1 MCIFYMNLSYCF
13 SLGKERKI
21 LETVN
26 NCIVFKSVDVCREAL
41 VQIEALQMDQA
52 SIENYSCQTR
62 LLGLQADIIMSMQQ
76 LTKISFDEKNLE
88 EIEEFCENL

>member
-1 MCIFYMNLSYCF
+1 MNLSYCF

-26 NCIVFKSVDVCREAL
+26 DCIVFKSVDVCREAL
-41 VQIEALQMDQA
+41 IQIEALQIDQS

-62 LLGLQADIIMSMQQ
+62 LLGLQADIIMYMQQ
-76 LTKISFDEKNLE
+76 LRMIRFDEKNFAE
-88 EIEEFCENL
+88 VEQFCENL